1 MALSFSTTFVSCGDD
16 NDINLA
22 KEIAGTY
29 NGYSVGECDMFSD
42 YLLGDQSSATITG
55 NEDGSINLVYKSGS
69 GDFRLNNLKLS
80 SKSFSGSGE
89 VVMSMGSGTGSS
101 YNYTLEGSVNE
112 SKVLTLKTNV
122 DIPTPMGEME
132 IVFMQGETPITYN
145 IAATYQY
152 NSSLSIS
159 VGDTSYGTTDEC
171 KAVIKRVSDTTV
183 DITLS
188 GFANL
193 SGAGGHMSLG
203 NFTISGVNVTAGANG
218 TYSLS
223 LGEYESTDSN
233 GKAITGESLSGTI
246 AACNGL
252 FENIYDAPTETEM
265 EIKENSFSQIKTVEY
280 TEWAY
285 IDFSGRKVTTVKIG
299 KEYES
304 EIPDNWDIAIHRY
317 DIKTNEGAAYQTS
330 YTSFDALKANGKLP
344 DDKDFVKDEW
354 TTDKIA
360 IDMSGMMEGNI
371 VYTDSYY
378 NSVLSTWL
386 NVDTSTM
393 PPIYT
398 MSNQVYLIRLKDNTY
413 AAIRFT
419 NYTNAKGIKG
429 YIDFDFLYPF
439 DFEKNN

>member
-1 MALSFSTTFVSCGDD
+1 MK
-16 NDINLA
+16 A
-22 KEIAGTY
+22 KY
-29 NGYSVGECDMFSD
+29 
-42 YLLGDQSSATITG
+42 
-55 NEDGSINLVYKSGS
+55 
-69 GDFRLNNLKLS
+69 
-80 SKSFSGSGE
+80 
-89 VVMSMGSGTGSS
+89 
-101 YNYTLEGSVNE
+101 
-112 SKVLTLKTNV
+112 
-122 DIPTPMGEME
+122 P
-132 IVFMQGETPITYN
+132 
-145 IAATYQY
+145 
-152 NSSLSIS
+152 
-159 VGDTSYGTTDEC
+159 
-171 KAVIKRVSDTTV
+171 
-183 DITLS
+183 
-188 GFANL
+188 
-193 SGAGGHMSLG
+193 
-203 NFTISGVNVTAGANG
+203 
-218 TYSLS
+218 
-223 LGEYESTDSN
+223 
-233 GKAITGESLSGTI
+233 
-246 AACNGL
+246 
-252 FENIYDAPTETEM
+252 
-265 EIKENSFSQIKTVEY
+265 
-280 TEWAY
+280 
-285 IDFSGRKVTTVKIG
+285 
-299 KEYES
+299 
-304 EIPDNWDIAIHRY
+304 DIAIHRY

>member
-1 MALSFSTTFVSCGDD
+1 M
-16 NDINLA
+16 
-22 KEIAGTY
+22 KEMKRSNNTIFKYT
-29 NGYSVGECDMFSD
+29 MI
-42 YLLGDQSSATITG
+42 LG
-55 NEDGSINLVYKSGS
+55 
-69 GDFRLNNLKLS
+69 
-80 SKSFSGSGE
+80 
-89 VVMSMGSGTGSS
+89 
-101 YNYTLEGSVNE
+101 
-112 SKVLTLKTNV
+112 
-122 DIPTPMGEME
+122 
-132 IVFMQGETPITYN
+132 
-145 IAATYQY
+145 AAM
-152 NSSLSIS
+152 SLS
-159 VGDTSYGTTDEC
+159 
-171 KAVIKRVSDTTV
+171 
-183 DITLS
+183 
-188 GFANL
+188 
-193 SGAGGHMSLG
+193 
-203 NFTISGVNVTAGANG
+203 
-218 TYSLS
+218 
-223 LGEYESTDSN
+223 
-233 GKAITGESLSGTI
+233 
-246 AACNGL
+246 ACNGL

-265 EIKENSFSQIKTVEY
+265 EI
-280 TEWAY
+280 
-285 IDFSGRKVTTVKIG
+285 

>member
-1 MALSFSTTFVSCGDD
+1 M
-16 NDINLA
+16 
-22 KEIAGTY
+22 KEMKRSNNTIFKYT
-29 NGYSVGECDMFSD
+29 MI
-42 YLLGDQSSATITG
+42 LG
-55 NEDGSINLVYKSGS
+55 
-69 GDFRLNNLKLS
+69 
-80 SKSFSGSGE
+80 
-89 VVMSMGSGTGSS
+89 
-101 YNYTLEGSVNE
+101 
-112 SKVLTLKTNV
+112 
-122 DIPTPMGEME
+122 
-132 IVFMQGETPITYN
+132 
-145 IAATYQY
+145 AAM
-152 NSSLSIS
+152 SLS
-159 VGDTSYGTTDEC
+159 
-171 KAVIKRVSDTTV
+171 
-183 DITLS
+183 
-188 GFANL
+188 
-193 SGAGGHMSLG
+193 
-203 NFTISGVNVTAGANG
+203 
-218 TYSLS
+218 
-223 LGEYESTDSN
+223 
-233 GKAITGESLSGTI
+233 
-246 AACNGL
+246 ACNGL

-299 KEYES
+299 EEYES

-317 DIKTNEGAAYQTS
+317 DI
-330 YTSFDALKANGKLP
+330 
-344 DDKDFVKDEW
+344 

-439 DFEKNN
+439 DFEENN

>member
-1 MALSFSTTFVSCGDD
+1 M
-16 NDINLA
+16 
-22 KEIAGTY
+22 
-29 NGYSVGECDMFSD
+29 D
-42 YLLGDQSSATITG
+42 YLRIFMTPPQKLKWKSKKIVSHKSKLLSTQS
-55 NEDGSINLVYKSGS
+55 
-69 GDFRLNNLKLS
+69 
-80 SKSFSGSGE
+80 
-89 VVMSMGSGTGSS
+89 
-101 YNYTLEGSVNE
+101 
-112 SKVLTLKTNV
+112 
-122 DIPTPMGEME
+122 
-132 IVFMQGETPITYN
+132 
-145 IAATYQY
+145 
-152 NSSLSIS
+152 
-159 VGDTSYGTTDEC
+159 
-171 KAVIKRVSDTTV
+171 
-183 DITLS
+183 
-188 GFANL
+188 
-193 SGAGGHMSLG
+193 GHILI
-203 NFTISGVNVTAGANG
+203 F
-218 TYSLS
+218 
-223 LGEYESTDSN
+223 
-233 GKAITGESLSGTI
+233 
-246 AACNGL
+246 
-252 FENIYDAPTETEM
+252 P
-265 EIKENSFSQIKTVEY
+265 
-280 TEWAY
+280 
-285 IDFSGRKVTTVKIG
+285 VTTVKIG